1 MLYGPAPA
9 ETTIINIAAHQC
21 TLAALR
27 EDGRT
32 DIEVSQRAPDRG
44 VMGRPLR

>member
-9 ETTIINIAAHQC
+9 ETTIINIA